1 MEGQRFVLM
10 EIDIY
15 SGYRF
20 VFPPLNASAST
31 TIHGLTRMPYPPPY
45 ILNRIV
51 SYIYIYIYLFGCAGS
66 YLQHVGSSL
75 PRAGSLV
82 ATCRI

>member
-51 SYIYIYIYLFGCAGS
+51 SYIYIYIFIYLA
-66 YLQHVGSSL
+66 V
-75 PRAGSLV
+75 LV
-82 ATCRI
+82 LTCSTWDLHCRVRDL